1 MLISKP
7 GSLAVLNVTHEVLR
21 SVLLVRQTASTLILE
36 ILGGLILLVL
46 VAAGLLAFRLAS
58 GPLEL
63 GVFRDD
69 VERALTDAR
78 SGRSVKIDEVFL
90 EWSQDDRRVLINA
103 KNVKLFDDSG
113 HLSAEAKAA
122 DITLAGSALVLGR
135 VEVLAMHLDQGW
147 INVDSITETKWKI
160 AGDPLPEIPS
170 GKLPTTPAEWLE
182 RANDVLPQ
190 LLIALE
196 QAETVVD
203 LERVSFDQF
212 EVHVRDADQKN
223 LLTLSAAKGRLAR
236 EADGIVLSISGSGL
250 GEGLPAGVAATLA
263 TSGLGERLKAEF
275 AVAKWPLADLAVR
288 FGMSRERFD
297 GLPANV
303 AVSFDVSKDV
313 GVEQILVDIAAGEG
327 RLPLGGKEFDVQ
339 DLDIKIAY
347 NSGTDG
353 LTLEASSNRAG
364 PVKGRALLNIQDAMK
379 GQGFRKFNLISPR
392 MELDF
397 TPTFEKTIP
406 LENVNIDGE
415 VDLSRYA
422 LRDTVLDIAT
432 GGDRLRASGS
442 IELTPDR
449 KAGEPP
455 VIGSFDLASQSDISR
470 ETVLAFWPVGLG
482 AGARRYAANRITS
495 GVASS
500 VAGHMDLQR
509 DSFAEGYLKDEN
521 LALDFQVR
529 DASVRFL
536 DDLPTVENATGR
548 GRLTG
553 NGFKIVLDSGDYGG
567 WTLEDGVV
575 DFPAFNP
582 RGVPFRVFA
591 KGRGPAK
598 NIMKTLVESRLQ
610 IKFEPDRLTG
620 DAEMTFEMFRPAL
633 DDVPYK
639 DVRFSALGT
648 VTEGGLKNAALG
660 FDLTKGSFK
669 IDANQAGVTVSGFGD
684 LGPSPVQFTWRD
696 AFNDEDQPSN
706 LSATA
711 VVTPDLLN
719 RFGVMGRAYLTG
731 EIPIEVQARVAGD
744 AMVSADTALDLGEAR
759 LDISEIGWVKP
770 KGVPAKASIQF
781 EKIGSLSKSTVL
793 FTSENA
799 RLDGEYM
806 LGVDSRL
813 VSAVVRRAYL
823 KDKADFGG
831 DIARAQGGGLV
842 VRLDGTYLDLSGI
855 MSGLGPT
862 GSTDTGNKTPLN
874 INASLDA
881 LTLRPGLDMR
891 DAELTARTGAAGLSL
906 FTATGK
912 ADDGSPFSAT
922 YDATVSDG
930 ATVNITSGNAG
941 FMAEAWIGADFL
953 EGGNLDLT
961 GKFTRDGSPAD
972 FEIVLTDVRMRNAP
986 FLTQILSLASLRGL
1000 ADTLGGEGVL
1010 FSRIDVPLK
1019 FANGRY
1025 VVTGAKAQ
1033 GPALGL
1039 TTSGFI
1045 QGDDGTIEFN
1055 GVLVP
1060 TSRSRR
1066 SCRPFQKNRSS
1077 NAFCLA
1083 CDLKQ
1088 GVTLLSGRQ
1097 LDGAINQV
1105 CRAKH
1110 TILITDGH
1118 IVHFCGALFDQ
1129 AAGFPV
1135 GCGEACG

>member
-1 MLISKP
+1 M
-7 GSLAVLNVTHEVLR
+7 
-21 SVLLVRQTASTLILE
+21 VRQTASMLILE

-78 SGRSVKIDEVFL
+78 SGRSVKIGEVFL

-103 KNVKLFDDSG
+103 KNVQLFDDAGS
-113 HLSAEAKAA
+113 LSAEAETA
-122 DITLAGSALVLGR
+122 DITLAGSSLVFGK
-135 VEVLAMHLDQGW
+135 VEIIAMHLDDGW
-147 INVDSITETKWKI
+147 INVDSVTETKWKM

-170 GKLPTTPAEWLE
+170 GTLPTTPAEWLE

-190 LLIALE
+190 LLVALE

-223 LLTLSAAKGRLAR
+223 LLTLRAAKGRLAR
-236 EADGIVLSISGSGL
+236 EAGGIVLSISGSGV
-250 GEGLPAGVAATLA
+250 GEGLPAGLAATLA
-263 TSGLGERLKAEF
+263 TSNLGNHLKAEF
-275 AVAKWPLADLAVR
+275 AVAKWPLGDLAVR
-288 FGMSRERFD
+288 LGMSRDRFD

-303 AVSFDVSKDV
+303 AVSFDVSRGV

-327 RLPLGGKEFDVQ
+327 RLPLGGNEFDVQ
-339 DLDIKIAY
+339 DFGLKAAY

-364 PVKGRALLNIQDAMK
+364 PLKGRALLNIQDAMK
-379 GQGFRKFNLISPR
+379 GQGFRKFNLTSPD
-392 MELDF
+392 MQLDF
-397 TPTFEKTIP
+397 APAFESAIP
-406 LENVNIDGE
+406 LEKIYIEGE
-415 VDLSRYA
+415 VDLSRFA
-422 LRDTVLDIAT
+422 LRDAVVDFTT
-432 GGDRLRASGS
+432 GGDRLTASGS

-449 KAGEPP
+449 QEGEPP
-455 VIGSFDLASQSDISR
+455 VIGSFDIASQGDIRR

-500 VAGHMDLQR
+500 VEGHMDLLR

-521 LALDFQVR
+521 LTLDFQVR

-536 DDLPTVENATGR
+536 DDLPAVENATGK

-553 NGFKIVLDSGDYGG
+553 NGFKVVLDSGEYGG
-567 WTLEDGVV
+567 WTLDEGLV

-598 NIMKTLVESRLQ
+598 NIMKTLVESRFK
-610 IKFEPDRLTG
+610 IEFEPDRLTG

-633 DDVPYK
+633 DNVPYE

-648 VTEGGLKNAALG
+648 VTQGGLKQAALG

-696 AFNDEDQPSN
+696 AFSDGDQPSN

-719 RFGVMGRAYLTG
+719 RFGVLGRAYLSG
-731 EIPIEVQARVAGD
+731 EIPIELQARVAGD
-744 AMVSADTALDLGEAR
+744 DLISADTSLDLGEAR

-781 EKIGSLSKSTVL
+781 EKVGSLSRSTVL

-806 LGVDSRL
+806 LSEDSKL
-813 VSAVVRRAYL
+813 VSAIVRRAYL
-823 KDKADFGG
+823 KNKADFGG
-831 DIARAQGGGLV
+831 DIARAQGGGLIV
-842 VRLDGTYLDLSGI
+842 QLEGTYLDLSGV
-855 MSGLGPT
+855 MSGLGAS
-862 GSTDTGNKTPLN
+862 GSADAGNTTPLN
-874 INASLDA
+874 ISANLDA

-891 DAELTARTGAAGLSL
+891 EAKLMAKTGSTGLSI

-922 YDATVSDG
+922 YDATVPDG

-941 FMAEAWIGADFL
+941 FMAQAWIGADFL

-961 GKFTRDGSPAD
+961 GKFTKDGSPAD
-972 FEIVLTDVRMRNAP
+972 FDIVLTDVRMRNAP

-1039 TTSGFI
+1039 TTSGFL
-1045 QGDDGTIEFN
+1045 QADDGTIEFN

-1060 TSRSRR
+1060 SFGMNSALGGIPIIGDLVVGRDGEGVFSLTYAVNGTLEKANVSVNPLSALAPGVIRR
-1066 SCRPFQKNRSS
+1066 IFENPSDTKIPE
-1077 NAFCLA
+1077 
-1083 CDLKQ
+1083 
-1088 GVTLLSGRQ
+1088 
-1097 LDGAINQV
+1097 
-1105 CRAKH
+1105 AKPRLPH
-1110 TILITDGH
+1110 ESIPSELPPIPEES
-1118 IVHFCGALFDQ
+1118 F
-1129 AAGFPV
+1129 
-1135 GCGEACG
+1135 E